1 MRCTQQLRVKVNWQA
16 NGGRGMLVRRGCEV
30 VGDKV
35 GAGGHGEGMR
45 CVLMLLV
52 MLAAVMG
59 CEAGAVVVVGRE
71 EVAAQRECGDQMTW
85 AAPNRGDGHR
95 TAEART
101 NDERHRARC
110 LPKAAREAASGLV
123 NQAAFAAGRCLP
135 KAAREAASG
144 LVNQAAFAAGR
155 SKEAEAT
162 GLLDEGCRNRDME
175 TGTFIRRDSSLF
187 GEGASDGADHVI
199 RDTGNFGTGFF
210 SPRMRSLC
218 FRQNEC
224 V

>member
-123 NQAAFAAGRCLP
+123 NQAAFAAGR
-135 KAAREAASG
+135 
-144 LVNQAAFAAGR
+144 